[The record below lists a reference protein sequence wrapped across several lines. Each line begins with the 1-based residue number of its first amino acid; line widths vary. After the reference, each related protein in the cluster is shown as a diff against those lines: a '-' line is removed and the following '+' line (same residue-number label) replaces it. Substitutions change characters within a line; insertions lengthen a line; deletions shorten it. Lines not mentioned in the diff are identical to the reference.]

1 MNTENEKIIAQFC
14 NALSNPIRIAIIR
27 KLASLSCCYHGD
39 LTDELP
45 IAKSTL
51 SQHLNVL
58 KEASLIQGEIKQ
70 PKVKYCINREKWKE
84 IQGVMKEL
92 FEEIEK

>member
-1 MNTENEKIIAQFC
+1 MNKEKENLVAQFN

-39 LTDELP
+39 LTEELP

-70 PKVKYCINREKWKE
+70 PKVKYCINKEKWLE
-84 IQGVMKEL
+84 MKHLMLEL